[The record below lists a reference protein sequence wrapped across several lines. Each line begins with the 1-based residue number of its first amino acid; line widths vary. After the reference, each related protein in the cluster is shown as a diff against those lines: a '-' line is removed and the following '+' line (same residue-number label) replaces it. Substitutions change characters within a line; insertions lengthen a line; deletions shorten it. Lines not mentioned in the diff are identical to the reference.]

1 MASRFSN
8 PSVTPTTILAS
19 KDRVRPCRLR
29 LNPSS
34 SGRSTRA
41 VPSSTTI
48 RMLTCMVWVRDPRG
62 PFTVTMLSPP
72 TATSTPPGNAMGCF
86 PILLIVPLVPRPSPH
101 VREYFAADA
110 VARRVFVRHHAMG
123 RADDGDP
130 EPPHDTGQVATAA
143 VDPPTGFRHTP
154 ETGDGALLARPVLQT
169 DAEQLVD
176 TFPFAFVPVD
186 EPFVCKDVEH
196 GFRELG
202 RGSYQLIL
210 VRSVGVADPRQQIRD
225 RVRDVRRELR
235 LLRRRRRAR
244 PGGRCAHHEAFV
256 TPGSSPR
263 CASSRKQ
270 IRHRRYRL

>member
-1 MASRFSN
+1 MLASR
-8 PSVTPTTILAS
+8 
-19 KDRVRPCRLR
+19 DRVRPCRL
-29 LNPSS
+29 LLKPSS

-48 RMLTCMVWVRDPRG
+48 RMLACMVWVRDPRG
-62 PFTVTMLSPP
+62 PFTVTTLSPP

-86 PILLIVPLVPRPSPH
+86 PILLIVPLVPRSRPSPH

-110 VARRVFVRHHAMG
+110 VARRVLVRHHATG

-130 EPPHDTGQVATAA
+130 EPPHHPGQVATSP
-143 VDPPTGFRHTP
+143 VDPPARFRHTP
-154 ETGDGALLARPVLQT
+154 KTGDGALLARPVLQT
-169 DAEQLVD
+169 DPEQLVH
-176 TFPFAFVPVD
+176 TLPFAFVPVD
-186 EPFVCKDVEH
+186 EPFVREDVEH

-210 VRSVGVADPRQQIRD
+210 VRRVGVADPRQQVRD
-225 RVRDVRRELR
+225 RVRDVRGELR
-235 LLRRRRRAR
+235 LLRRGRRVR